1 MTYIVGVSE
10 DGREP
15 LAHAVMIYRHGDDV
29 EDDADCD
36 EDLEHEVGHDPVEDV
51 L

>member
-1 MTYIVGVSE
+1 MTYIVCISE
-10 DGREP
+10 DGRQAV
-15 LAHAVMIYRHGDDV
+15 AHAVMIYRHGDDV
-29 EDDADCD
+29 EDDADRD